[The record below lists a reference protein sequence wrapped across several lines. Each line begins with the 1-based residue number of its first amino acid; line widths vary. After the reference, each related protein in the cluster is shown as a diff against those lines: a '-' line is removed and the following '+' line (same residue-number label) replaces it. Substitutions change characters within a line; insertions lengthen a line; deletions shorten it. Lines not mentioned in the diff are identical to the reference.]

1 MSFHSWCHCAFFCV
15 QREDNRALQLRI
27 KRCCNRLPLKQ
38 NKKCSD
44 CDCVCLKYD
53 MQFMHLTYPKWDK
66 VGFQEVFGWITLPSL
81 GIVNSPNSRWVY
93 EVFPDLIST
102 WPFTKPWISS
112 QHPTGTRRALKPR
125 SLFGSRRVC
134 ELSIQRCSCFRLQ
147 RICKDT
153 WQKVHIC
160 PVWHWQRVLQK
171 TIRGKSLAL
180 QSWAVSSNVGLKPSE
195 SVLQPQIHVSHL
207 VTKLSPSCLLFFF
220 FLGSV
225 FDFIIISLLNSLRS
239 VEKSSRSTRNL
250 KSIY

>member
-1 MSFHSWCHCAFFCV
+1 MLFSVYSGRTIVPRSC
-15 QREDNRALQLRI
+15 RI
-27 KRCCNRLPLKQ
+27 KRCCNRLLVKQ

-44 CDCVCLKYD
+44 CDCVCLKYG

-66 VGFQEVFGWITLPSL
+66 VGFQEVFGWITFPSL

-93 EVFPDLIST
+93 EVFPDLVST

-147 RICKDT
+147 RICKDM

-160 PVWHWQRVLQK
+160 PVWQWQRVLQNDVFLHITGMK
-171 TIRGKSLAL
+171 MAQFIEVIEK
-180 QSWAVSSNVGLKPSE
+180 K
-195 SVLQPQIHVSHL
+195 I
-207 VTKLSPSCLLFFF
+207 CL
-220 FLGSV
+220 
-225 FDFIIISLLNSLRS
+225 
-239 VEKSSRSTRNL
+239 
-250 KSIY
+250 

>member
-38 NKKCSD
+38 NKKVWQAIYAFD
-44 CDCVCLKYD
+44 L
-53 MQFMHLTYPKWDK
+53 PK

-153 WQKVHIC
+153 WQSPHLPC
-160 PVWHWQRVLQK
+160 
-171 TIRGKSLAL
+171 LAL
-180 QSWAVSSNVGLKPSE
+180 
-195 SVLQPQIHVSHL
+195 
-207 VTKLSPSCLLFFF
+207 TTSPSK
-220 FLGSV
+220 
-225 FDFIIISLLNSLRS
+225 N
-239 VEKSSRSTRNL
+239 N
-250 KSIY
+250 